1 MDKFAGL
8 SLSSKD
14 RFFPPISSTL
24 YKSSEIPHSH
34 SNFSEH
40 IDAEHFEFSA
50 DGILGLAF
58 RSFTRWQLWTGR
70 ELNEIGLLARIL
82 WLHKNLLDDELN
94 GHWKRADFYWRE
106 IIKSLKNMQA
116 IGLWQQLDTKY
127 AQDNNIKTDG
137 SIKLSSCII
146 KELLID
152 SNLALFNGRLELSE
166 TNEPDTRAATYAT
179 NIQTLLPLANLAEAE
194 HWFIAEYLADIIIEK
209 HRKRSQFQS
218 VIEHCKL
225 MVRDFPDR
233 SKYQDV
239 WVEIEVQAALS
250 ALQNKEDPQS
260 NLDDASRLQKCI
272 NNLAE
277 LSRKYPCN
285 PSIYDSLGYIHQL
298 LSIKFANG
306 GKLTLAIL
314 AIEESLAYTPGV
326 TEAEEIRDQLRT
338 TMQELQAR
346 FKELEKEL
354 ANNPGATLN
363 ADGERLRSQAKEG
376 AKSADQFIESGRAA
390 SLTSLA
396 QRAHAVRFWQDAEL
410 GGSDEQIAE
419 SALLLRDAIQSN
431 FYDFR
436 ENPELIKDKLIQIT
450 NRIPEIGEQECELLT
465 IFLKKHLVPQNIKK
479 EENNS
484 DTDSTSFPIL
494 LPLNKNEITSKE
506 PAGMWLF
513 SSEALST
520 KIFAGTSLIVMVIS
534 FAMLVWDEYRTAFR
548 NQAYEA
554 IIKAVNSEDPQAITT
569 AANQFIAF
577 KGFRPDSRQNQIENF
592 QELPNQWIR
601 DVAYQ
606 DLIIAVDFGNP
617 ERVIKAAE
625 AFFSA
630 PPVQIRDHRQT
641 DVIEAYNKAFV
652 SWFISL
658 TDLDNPAT
666 QHRINTYKNF
676 SENINKGGNQL

>member
-1 MDKFAGL
+1 MGKFTRL

-24 YKSSEIPHSH
+24 YKFSEIPHSD
-34 SNFSEH
+34 SNCSKH
-40 IDAEHFEFSA
+40 IKFSA
-50 DGILGLAF
+50 DVILGLAF
-58 RSFTRWQLWTGR
+58 KSFTRWQLWTGR
-70 ELNEIGLLARIL
+70 GLNEIGLLARIL

-94 GHWKRADFYWRE
+94 GHRKRADFYWRE
-106 IIKSLKNMQA
+106 IFKSLKNMQA
-116 IGLWQQLDTKY
+116 IGLWQQLDAKY
-127 AQDNNIKTDG
+127 VQDNNIETDG
-137 SIKLSSCII
+137 SIKLSYCII

-166 TNEPDTRAATYAT
+166 TNEPDTRAVTYAT

-194 HWFIAEYLADIIIEK
+194 HWFIAESLADIMIEK
-209 HRKRSQFQS
+209 YRKRSQFQS

-250 ALQNKEDPQS
+250 VLQNKEDPES
-260 NLDDASRLQKCI
+260 NLDDASCLQKCI
-272 NNLAE
+272 NTLVE
-277 LSRKYPCN
+277 LSSKYPYN
-285 PSIYDSLGYIHQL
+285 PYIYDSLGYIYQL
-298 LSIKFANG
+298 LSVKFAKG

-314 AIEESLAYTPGV
+314 AIEESLAYIPGI

-338 TMQELQAR
+338 SMQELQAR
-346 FKELEKEL
+346 VKELEKEL

-376 AKSADQFIESGRAA
+376 AKSADQFIASGRAA

-410 GGSDEQIAE
+410 GGPDEQIAE
-419 SALLLRDAIQSN
+419 SALLLRNVIRSN

-436 ENPELIKDKLIQIT
+436 ETPGLIKDKLIQLT
-450 NRIPEIGEQECELLT
+450 NRIPEIGEQECDLLA
-465 IFLKKHLVPQNIKK
+465 IFLKKHLVPQNIQK
-479 EENNS
+479 ENNS
-484 DTDSTSFPIL
+484 DADSTSFPIL

-520 KIFAGTSLIVMVIS
+520 KIFAGTSLIVLVIS
-534 FAMLVWDEYRTAFR
+534 FTMLVWDQYRTAFR
-548 NQAYEA
+548 NQAYET
-554 IIKAVNSEDPQAITT
+554 IIKAVNSENPQAITA

-577 KGFRPDSRQNQIENF
+577 KGFRPDPRQSQIENF

-606 DLIIAVDFGNP
+606 DLIIAVDLEDP

-641 DVIEAYNKAFV
+641 DVIDAYNKAFV
-652 SWFISL
+652 SWFVSL

-666 QHRINTYKNF
+666 QHRINTYKNL